1 MAIKFRVNYRKV
13 VEAIVYILGKHRRKA
28 KSIFILKCLYYADK
42 YHLQQYA
49 CPVTGDEFF
58 KLKHGP
64 CGRAAYDI
72 LKRNEL
78 YLPEQILKSAKDAFS
93 IFNSRGEGDNDT
105 TYKAIRDAN
114 LSVFSDSDLECLD
127 KAIEFCSSY
136 ADDFVLSEVSH
147 NEEAW
152 KQAEDKGIMSYELMI
167 DKNTKNRDEI
177 LEYLNENS
185 RSLCL

>member
-1 MAIKFRVNYRKV
+1 MSIKFKVNYRKV
-13 VEAIVYILGKHRRKA
+13 VEAIVYILGKHHRKA

-49 CPVTGDEFF
+49 CPITGDEFV

-64 CGRAAYDI
+64 CARAAYDI

-78 YLPEQILKSAKDAFS
+78 YIPEQILNSVNDAFS
-93 IFNSRGEGDNDT
+93 ASNGRGTGDYDI
-105 TYKAIRDAN
+105 TYKAIREAN

-127 KAIEFCSSY
+127 KAIDFCSSY
-136 ADDFVLSEVSH
+136 TDDFALSEESH
-147 NEEAW
+147 KEEAW

-167 DKNTKNRDEI
+167 DKNTTNRKEI
-177 LEYLNENS
+177 LEYLNESS